1 MDNLPRVIDHFEEY
15 IEKFPDSESVPMA
28 WSNIALAQNILEKYS
43 DALNSCEK
51 AFKIPSDHW
60 GLVEQKAR
68 ALIGLEKYPDAII
81 WLEKS
86 LNMPGCRM
94 KLALKELIKLNRRL
108 GDIDK
113 QKEYEKKLKDLDEG
127 T

>member
-1 MDNLPRVIDHFEEY
+1 V
-15 IEKFPDSESVPMA
+15 
-28 WSNIALAQNILEKYS
+28 NIASAQNSLKKYP
-43 DALNSCEK
+43 DAINSCEK
-51 AFKIPSDHW
+51 AFKIDNKFQFAF
-60 GLVEQKAR
+60 EQKIR

-86 LNMPGCRM
+86 LNLPDCETRNTI
-94 KLALKELIKLNRRL
+94 KRLIKLNRRM

-113 QKEYEKKLKDLDEG
+113 QKEYEKKLKELDEG